1 MDHSRVL
8 LFVITDTSRGV
19 SAMALASHYMGLGFN
34 LVLCVQMLTEDSLVD
49 GEQLSRQALKD
60 YNRGRTYLTDQANKD
75 GIPVFS
81 DIQEAVECAVSKA
94 QAR

>member
-1 MDHSRVL
+1 
-8 LFVITDTSRGV
+8 
-19 SAMALASHYMGLGFN
+19 
-34 LVLCVQMLTEDSLVD
+34 MLTEDSLVD

-60 YNRGRTYLTDQANKD
+60 YNRGRSYLTDQASKD